1 MGVYMDRRQRKTRE
15 AIFKAFSELLENNK
29 YEHITVQ
36 DIIDKA
42 DIGRSTFYAHF
53 ETKDMLLK
61 EMCDDIFEHIFD
73 DEICEYREDSSGLQ
87 SKLAHILWHLKEFK
101 GNVCGILSSQSR
113 ELFMGYLKDNLS
125 VLFEMYLKDF
135 NAKVPQEFLL
145 NYLVG
150 SFSQTIIWWAENKME
165 LPPETVAEY
174 FMKVIET
181 H

>member
-1 MGVYMDRRQRKTRE
+1 MDRRQRKTRE
-15 AIFKAFSELLENNK
+15 AIFNAFSELLETNK

-61 EMCDDIFEHIFD
+61 EMCDDIFNHIFD
-73 DEICEYREDSSGLQ
+73 DELCVYNEDSDGIQ
-87 SKLAHILWHLKEFK
+87 SKLAHILWHLNDIKRD
-101 GNVCGILSSQSR
+101 VCGILASQSR
-113 ELFMGYLKDNLS
+113 ELFLGYLKENLL
-125 VLFEMYLKDF
+125 VLFEIYLKEF
-135 NAKVPQEFLL
+135 KAEVPKEFLL

-150 SFSQTIIWWAENKME
+150 SFSQTIIWWAENQME
-165 LPPETVAEY
+165 LQPETIAEY
-174 FMKVIET
+174 YMKVVET

>member
-1 MGVYMDRRQRKTRE
+1 MDRRQRKTRE
-15 AIFKAFSELLENNK
+15 AIFSAFSELLETNK

-61 EMCDDIFEHIFD
+61 EMCQSIFNHIFD
-73 DEICEYREDSSGLQ
+73 DELCEFTEDDSHLQ
-87 SKLAHILWHLKEFK
+87 SKLAHILWHLKDIK
-101 GNVCGILSSQSR
+101 GDVCGILTSQSS
-113 ELFMGYLKDNLS
+113 ELFMNYLKENLS
-125 VLFEMYLKDF
+125 VLFKLYLNEFKAD
-135 NAKVPQEFLL
+135 VPEEFLL

-165 LPPETVAEY
+165 LLPETIAEY
-174 FMKVIET
+174 YMKVVET

>member
-1 MGVYMDRRQRKTRE
+1 MDRRQKKTRE
-15 AIFKAFSELLENNK
+15 SIFKAFSSLLETER

-61 EMCDDIFEHIFD
+61 EMCHSIFNHIFD
-73 DEICEYREDSSGLQ
+73 NELCSYKGDKKDLQ
-87 SKLAHILWHLKEFK
+87 SRLAHILWHFKEIEK
-101 GNVCGILSSQSR
+101 DIVGILSSGSG
-113 ELFMGYLKDNLS
+113 ELFMGYLKENLNL
-125 VLFEMYLKDF
+125 LFKMYLADF
-135 NAKVPQEFLL
+135 KTDVPADFLL

-150 SFSQTIIWWAENKME
+150 SFCETVKWWVGGKMTE
-165 LPPETVAEY
+165 PPETVANY
-174 FMKVIET
+174 FMAVIET

>member
-1 MGVYMDRRQRKTRE
+1 MDRRQRKTRE
-15 AIFKAFSELLENNK
+15 AIFKAFSELLESNK

-73 DEICEYREDSSGLQ
+73 DELCEYNEDGTGLQ
-87 SKLAHILWHLKEFK
+87 PKLAHILWHLNEFK
-101 GNVCGILSSQSR
+101 SNVCGILASQSR
-113 ELFMGYLKDNLS
+113 ELFLGYLKENLL
-125 VLFEMYLKDF
+125 VLFEMYLKEF
-135 NAKVPQEFLL
+135 KAEVPKEFLL

-150 SFSQTIIWWAENKME
+150 SFSQTIIWWAENKMN
-165 LPPETVAEY
+165 LAPETIAEY
-174 FMKVIET
+174 YMKVVET